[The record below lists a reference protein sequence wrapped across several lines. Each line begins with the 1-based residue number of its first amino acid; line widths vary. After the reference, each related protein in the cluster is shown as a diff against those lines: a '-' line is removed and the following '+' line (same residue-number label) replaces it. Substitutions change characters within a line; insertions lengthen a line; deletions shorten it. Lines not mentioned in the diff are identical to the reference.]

1 MQYTDETSM
10 NTPHTINLTLHGQAR
25 TFMPIREY
33 CLFHDLPAEF
43 GVSTF
48 EPKDY
53 TGLASIEQAGSALNQ
68 VRDAVI
74 GWCDSRRGMTLRA
87 PTALLDVLMQLT
99 EFFRQQLY
107 AINDQVQL
115 KDAEI
120 EYAVSGFTDVNQRL
134 GYAMIQAHT
143 ARTVLPEFA
152 VIYRSWLDDTVR
164 LSSTVHRY
172 EHRGEAWQVQII
184 NHAYGRM
191 GLLVQRGDELD
202 YVYDSALA
210 CPAEGYMMRL
220 LADVAAHLFP
230 TPSAL

>member
-1 MQYTDETSM
+1 MITS
-10 NTPHTINLTLHGQAR
+10 HHAISLTLHGQAHAF
-25 TFMPIREY
+25 TPIREY
-33 CLFHDLPAEF
+33 RLLYGLPPEF

-53 TGLASIEQAGSALNQ
+53 SGLASIEQAGAALNQ
-68 VRDAVI
+68 VRDAVLEYVAQM
-74 GWCDSRRGMTLRA
+74 GAQPCA
-87 PTALLDVLMQLT
+87 PTTLLNVLPRLT

-115 KDAEI
+115 KDVEI
-120 EYAVSGFTDVNQRL
+120 DYAVSGFDDVNQRL
-134 GYAMIQAHT
+134 LYAMIQAD
-143 ARTVLPEFA
+143 AAKSPLAEFE
-152 VIYRSWLDDTVR
+152 VIYRAWLDDTVR

-191 GLLVQRGDELD
+191 GLLVRRGDELD